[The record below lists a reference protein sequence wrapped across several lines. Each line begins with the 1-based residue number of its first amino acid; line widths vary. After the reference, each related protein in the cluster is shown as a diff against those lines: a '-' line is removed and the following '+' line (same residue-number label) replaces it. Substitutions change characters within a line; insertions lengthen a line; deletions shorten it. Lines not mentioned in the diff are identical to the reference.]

1 MNTTIRERDIIFIE
15 PGQPLSFEMLD
26 GSLIITV
33 TPPDPL
39 LPPPYTRGRSEAGVG
54 GVTHCRI
61 EYRFEKRVPPLI
73 QAQKN

>member
-26 GSLIITV
+26 GSLIISV
-33 TPPDPL
+33 
-39 LPPPYTRGRSEAGVG
+39 LPIPSSPFNKGEERGG
-54 GVTHCRI
+54 GCMV